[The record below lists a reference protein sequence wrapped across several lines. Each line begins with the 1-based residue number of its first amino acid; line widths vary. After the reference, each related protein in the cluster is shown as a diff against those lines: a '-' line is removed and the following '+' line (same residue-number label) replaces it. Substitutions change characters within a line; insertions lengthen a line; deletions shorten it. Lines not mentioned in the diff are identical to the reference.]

1 MASADGAGDL
11 ASAANISAF
20 NIGNA
25 GGPLLAG
32 AALSAGWGLT
42 APLWIAAVLGAV
54 GLALATG
61 RRAERT
67 G

>member
-1 MASADGAGDL
+1 M
-11 ASAANISAF
+11 
-20 NIGNA
+20 
-25 GGPLLAG
+25 LAG
-32 AALSAGWGLT
+32 AALSAGWGPT

-54 GLALATG
+54 GLAFATG